1 MNSLYLLTNKN
12 NKEVINKVDAS
23 SLTEAIILLAKI
35 KQLDPDELLKIY
47 KVTEQKFNYGRREIE
62 GGIEK
67 NSQN

>member
-47 KVTEQKFNYGRREIE
+47 KVTEQKLNYGRREIE